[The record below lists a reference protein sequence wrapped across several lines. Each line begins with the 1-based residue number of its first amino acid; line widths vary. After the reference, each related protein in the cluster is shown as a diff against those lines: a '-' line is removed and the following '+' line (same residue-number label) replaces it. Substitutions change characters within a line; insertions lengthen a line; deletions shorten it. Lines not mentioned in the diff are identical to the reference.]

1 MRTTTSP
8 AAALKVSAPAKTN
21 PINRLKTIT
30 PLLFSAPNCQPSS
43 SPSEGVIE
51 NQQDHRADN
60 RHEETIEVESAYARG
75 SKDVEQPAT
84 GKSADNTQQDVEQD
98 ALTCPIYNL
107 AADEP
112 RNQAENY
119 PGQKRHSLSL
129 LSRQ

>member
-1 MRTTTSP
+1 MPAGVSKFLTNSAGPRVSITARGGPMRTTTSP

-51 NQQDHRADN
+51 NQQAHRADN

-84 GKSADNTQQDVEQD
+84 GKSADNTHQDVEQD
-98 ALTCPIYNL
+98 RSEEHT
-107 AADEP
+107 
-112 RNQAENY
+112 
-119 PGQKRHSLSL
+119 S
-129 LSRQ
+129 